1 MGKKLVIKG
10 ADFSAN
16 AVETDYSWNTVLEGS
31 FVRDSSTSNQLQY
44 VNLDKNLPKGTVTR
58 LTQQVT
64 AGSGEAAIGAK
75 DTNNTL
81 HNTFWHNNITIDSG
95 VVTDVKELTFDM
107 TQLVAWD
114 GAVGTTITYKLEVRS
129 V

>member
-31 FVRDSSTSNQLQY
+31 FARDSSESIIY
-44 VNLDKNLPKGTVTR
+44 VNLDENLPEGTVTR

-64 AGSGEAAIGAK
+64 AGSGEVAIGAK

-81 HNTFWHNNITIDSG
+81 HSVFWHNNITIDSG

-107 TQLVAWD
+107 IQLVVWA
-114 GAVGTTITYKLEVRS
+114 GAVGTTVTYKLEVRS

>member
-31 FVRDSSTSNQLQY
+31 FVRDSSSNQLKY
-44 VNLDKNLPKGTVTR
+44 VNLDKNLPEGTVTR
-58 LTQQVT
+58 LIQQVT
-64 AGSGEAAIGAK
+64 AGSGESAIGAK

-107 TQLVAWD
+107 TQLVVWNE
-114 GAVGTTITYKLEVRS
+114 AVGTTITYKLEVRS